1 MPIDVY
7 ISSFD
12 SCTVE
17 EPNLNYFQ
25 IVQKFDGNNVYPM
38 KIIIAYPKYTYS
50 EKKSIL
56 ITYYRLIKL
65 LF

>member
-38 KIIIAYPKYTYS
+38 KIFIAYP
-50 EKKSIL
+50 
-56 ITYYRLIKL
+56 
-65 LF
+65 